1 MKKIILTTIALLAV
15 INLSFSQD
23 FEGKKGAEQCSMKK
37 SRILHPERYF
47 TDMPGSPGTP
57 KHSFDVIN
65 YALKLDLYNCF
76 TTFAKNFNAYNIITF
91 RVDSTLNNIKL
102 NANNTSLAIDSV
114 RLMSGTNLTF
124 THSSNI
130 VTINLDRTY
139 NPGEVV
145 NVKVN
150 YRHLNVT
157 DASFYVSN
165 QGWVFTDAE
174 PEGAR
179 GWFPCWDKPSDKATV
194 DITVKV
200 PLNARIGSNGRLND
214 STVTGDSIWYH
225 WISRDP
231 VSTYLVVLTGKTNY
245 AIDIIY
251 WHKLSNPNDSIP
263 LRFYHNQGQ
272 NISSVKNVMIPMTTY
287 FSQSYGEHPF
297 EKNGFAYVPNSAGFT
312 WGGMENQ
319 TLTTINSWGENLAA
333 HEFAHQWFG
342 DMISPAGWASIWLNE
357 GFATWSESH
366 WVERTGGYSAY
377 KTMIN
382 SDASTYMSQNPGW
395 ALSNPDWDI
404 NTPNSNTLF
413 NYAITYCKGSCA
425 VHLLR
430 YSLGD
435 SLFFKGLK
443 AYATDTVNFKYKNS
457 TIPDFF
463 TKMGAETGQNLSWFM
478 NAWIYQP
485 NHPLYANTYNI
496 ANLGG
501 GQYRVNFMAKQT
513 QTGFFPIPIQIKF
526 TFATGPDTTVKVMN
540 SVNNQSYSFFFNRQP
555 TAVTFDPNNE
565 IVIKTAS
572 LIVGVTENEGTTP
585 ANYELKQ
592 NYPNP
597 FNPVTN
603 IEYSLPKNSEV
614 KLTVFDLTGKEVS
627 VLVNEFKQAGR
638 YSVSFNALKKASGVY
653 YYKLQAGDFTEV
665 KKMILVK

>member
-1 MKKIILTTIALLAV
+1 MKKLILTTIALLAV

-47 TDMPGSPGTP
+47 QDLPGSPGTP
-57 KHSFDVIN
+57 KHSFDVLN
-65 YALKLDLYNCF
+65 YALKLDIYHCF
-76 TTFAKNFNAYNIITF
+76 TTFAKNFNAHNIITF
-91 RVDSTLNNIKL
+91 RVDSTLNFIKL

-114 RLMSGTNLTF
+114 RLMSGTPLTF

-130 VTINLDRTY
+130 LTINLDRTY
-139 NPGEVV
+139 NVGEVV

-157 DASFYVSN
+157 DASFYVSSL
-165 QGWVFTDAE
+165 GWVFTDAE

-194 DITVKV
+194 DILVKI

-231 VSTYLVVLTGKTNY
+231 VSTYLVVLTGKTGY
-245 AIDIIY
+245 AIDIVY

-263 LRFYHNQGQ
+263 IRFYHNTGQ
-272 NISSVKNVMIPMTTY
+272 SIAAVKNVMIPMTTY
-287 FSQSYGEHPF
+287 FSQSFGEHPF
-297 EKNGFAYVPNSAGFT
+297 EKNGFAYVSNSAGFG

-342 DMISPAGWASIWLNE
+342 DMIGPAGWASIWLNE

-382 SDASTYMSQNPGW
+382 GDASTYMSQNPGW
-395 ALSNPDWDI
+395 AISNPDWDI

-485 NHPLYANTYNI
+485 NHPIYQNGYNI
-496 ANLGG
+496 VNLGG
-501 GQYRVNFMAKQT
+501 GQYRVNFLAKQT
-513 QTGFFPIPIQIKF
+513 QTSGFFPIPI
-526 TFATGPDTTVKVMN
+526 
-540 SVNNQSYSFFFNRQP
+540 
-555 TAVTFDPNNE
+555 
-565 IVIKTAS
+565 
-572 LIVGVTENEGTTP
+572 
-585 ANYELKQ
+585 
-592 NYPNP
+592 
-597 FNPVTN
+597 
-603 IEYSLPKNSEV
+603 
-614 KLTVFDLTGKEVS
+614 
-627 VLVNEFKQAGR
+627 
-638 YSVSFNALKKASGVY
+638 
-653 YYKLQAGDFTEV
+653 
-665 KKMILVK
+665 

>member
-1 MKKIILTTIALLAV
+1 M
-15 INLSFSQD
+15 
-23 FEGKKGAEQCSMKK
+23 
-37 SRILHPERYF
+37 
-47 TDMPGSPGTP
+47 
-57 KHSFDVIN
+57 
-65 YALKLDLYNCF
+65 
-76 TTFAKNFNAYNIITF
+76 NA
-91 RVDSTLNNIKL
+91 
-102 NANNTSLAIDSV
+102 
-114 RLMSGTNLTF
+114 
-124 THSSNI
+124 
-130 VTINLDRTY
+130 
-139 NPGEVV
+139 
-145 NVKVN
+145 
-150 YRHLNVT
+150 
-157 DASFYVSN
+157 
-165 QGWVFTDAE
+165 
-174 PEGAR
+174 
-179 GWFPCWDKPSDKATV
+179 
-194 DITVKV
+194 
-200 PLNARIGSNGRLND
+200 
-214 STVTGDSIWYH
+214 
-225 WISRDP
+225 
-231 VSTYLVVLTGKTNY
+231 
-245 AIDIIY
+245 
-251 WHKLSNPNDSIP
+251 
-263 LRFYHNQGQ
+263 
-272 NISSVKNVMIPMTTY
+272 MTTY

-297 EKNGFAYVPNSAGFT
+297 EKNGFAYVSNSAGFG

-395 ALSNPDWDI
+395 AISNPDWDI

-463 TKMGAETGQNLSWFM
+463 TKMGAETGQNLNWFM

-485 NHPLYANTYNI
+485 NHPIYQNGYNI
-496 ANLGG
+496 TNLGG
-501 GQYRVNFMAKQT
+501 GQYRVNFLAKQT
-513 QTGFFPIPIQIKF
+513 QTTGFFPIPIMIKF
-526 TFATGPDTTVKVMN
+526 TFSTGPDTTVKVMN
-540 SVNNQSYSFFFNRQP
+540 SVNNQLMSFYFNRQP
-555 TAVTFDPNNE
+555 TGVTFDPNNE

-572 LIVGVTENEGTTP
+572 LVVGINENEGQIP

-603 IEYSLPKNSEV
+603 IDYSIPKNSEV
-614 KLTVFDLTGKEVS
+614 KLTVYDMTGKEIS
-627 VLVNEFKQAGR
+627 VLVSEFKQAGR
-638 YSVSFNALKKASGVY
+638 YTVSYNAEKKASGVY